1 MNKTDLIEKIAKS
14 TKLSKADAGRAV
26 DAMIETVTEALR
38 KNDSVTLMGFGTFA
52 INSRAERVGCDPR
65 TRLAI
70 KIKAA
75 KVPKF
80 RPGKALRDA
89 VK

>member
-1 MNKTDLIEKIAKS
+1 MNKTDLVEKIAKGANL
-14 TKLSKADAGRAV
+14 TKADAGRAV
-26 DAMIETVTEALR
+26 DALIGAVTEALR

-52 INSRAERVGCDPR
+52 VNSRAERVGCDPR
-65 TRLAI
+65 TRRAI
-70 KIKAA
+70 TIKAA